1 MIEAALTPAF
11 SLWGS
16 ATTWLEIVA
25 FALALAM
32 VVGNIRV
39 RPWAWPLA
47 IASSLLYG
55 LLFWHHRLYG
65 EAALQVFFVLMA
77 LWGWWQWLQGSL
89 PDGSALRPRAM
100 GLRQRSLTLLAIG
113 VAWPLLGLYLARVTD
128 SDVPWWDAFPTA
140 GSVIGQLLLGR
151 QWIENWAV
159 WGVVNVVSVGLFA
172 WKGLWLTAVLYALFV
187 VLSWAGWRAWKRRL
201 HTTAA
206 P

>member
-172 WKGLWLTAVLYALFV
+172 WKGLWLTAGLYALFV